1 MRFLSA
7 ARAGPAVEL
16 RVTAADTRMLL
27 IDRNM
32 KMSSAWSPGGA
43 CAIALVVTLAA
54 ACNRDPAPPAPAAA
68 PAPAP
73 AAAAAPAAPLTTEQW
88 RAKHEEDYRRDY
100 VTIAGL
106 FLLKQGAN
114 TAGSTPGLDIVLPAS
129 TPPTLGRFVL
139 DGQQVRFEP
148 TPGVNVLLR
157 GNPVNAPIDLK
168 DDRTREVDE
177 LVVGDVR
184 IVVHTSGDSRTI
196 RVRDPQGAMAKEFL
210 GFAWFDIDP
219 AYRVVGRFVA
229 DASPQRLKVLNTF
242 GDLGE
247 YSSEGVVEFVLQGKT
262 LRLRPFTTR
271 PKRFY
276 FVFKDASSGTETYE
290 AARFLYAD
298 LLDDGTAVLDFNQ
311 AYNPPCAFNPY
322 TTCPIPLKENRLD
335 VKVLAGEKAYPKV
348 VKLPTRKS

>member
-1 MRFLSA
+1 MKMTSA
-7 ARAGPAVEL
+7 WGPA
-16 RVTAADTRMLL
+16 
-27 IDRNM
+27 
-32 KMSSAWSPGGA
+32 GA
-43 CAIALVVTLAA
+43 GAIALVVTLAA
-54 ACNRDPAPPAPAAA
+54 ACNREPAPATPAPAAA
-68 PAPAP
+68 PTPAP
-73 AAAAAPAAPLTTEQW
+73 AAAAASAPLTTEQW
-88 RAKHEEDYRRDY
+88 RAKHEADYRRDF

-106 FLLKQGAN
+106 FPLKQGAN
-114 TAGSTPGLDIVLPAS
+114 TAGSAPGLDIVLPAT
-129 TPPTLGRFVL
+129 TPPALGRFVL
-139 DGQQVRFEP
+139 NGQQVRFEP
-148 TPGVNVLLR
+148 AAGVNVMLR
-157 GNPVNAPIDLK
+157 GTPVSAPIDLK
-168 DDRTREVDE
+168 DDRTRDVDE

-229 DASPQRLKVLNTF
+229 DAQPQKLKVLNTF
-242 GDLGE
+242 GDVDE

-276 FVFKDASSGTETYE
+276 IVFKDASSGAETYE

-348 VKLPTRKS
+348 VKLPARKS